1 MCKSVRLSKIRSARK
16 DNWKISANNQLD
28 ENYGKYKKR
37 TLPANS
43 FLLDSPWWGTALWSS
58 PRNPVFR
65 ISGSRVGRLRHRCLV
80 RAGAAHLQGHSWQM
94 THTDASTFHFCTS
107 CCIHLRALVFTPQI
121 INPHRFF
128 IYITS
133 YFTAILS
140 CLRHTIL
147 ISLQSVH
154 SRVTTCVQR
163 YESCLVT
170 NSILFC
176 WLVTI
181 KHQCKK
187 IFL

>member
-1 MCKSVRLSKIRSARK
+1 MRSGA
-16 DNWKISANNQLD
+16 A
-28 ENYGKYKKR
+28 
-37 TLPANS
+37 TLPQESGFPDFRIPEQKIAASLPRPSRRCSSPGALLTNDTLMLAL
-43 FLLDSPWWGTALWSS
+43 FTFAHLLD
-58 PRNPVFR
+58 
-65 ISGSRVGRLRHRCLV
+65 
-80 RAGAAHLQGHSWQM
+80 
-94 THTDASTFHFCTS
+94 
-107 CCIHLRALVFTPQI
+107 
-121 INPHRFF
+121 PHRFY

-140 CLRHTIL
+140 CLRHIIL